1 MQYEIEGNTKTN
13 NQLVSQ
19 LKDENFPCLMSI
31 GIAFQVDENKKNLS
45 LPQRPFISCA
55 I

>member
-1 MQYEIEGNTKTN
+1 MKLKATKIKIN

-31 GIAFQVDENKKNLS
+31 DIAFQVDEKKDLS
-45 LPQRPFISCA
+45 LPQRPFISRV

>member
-1 MQYEIEGNTKTN
+1 MQYEIEGNKKTN

-31 GIAFQVDENKKNLS
+31 DIAFQADEKNLS
-45 LPQRPFISCA
+45 LPQRPFISRV